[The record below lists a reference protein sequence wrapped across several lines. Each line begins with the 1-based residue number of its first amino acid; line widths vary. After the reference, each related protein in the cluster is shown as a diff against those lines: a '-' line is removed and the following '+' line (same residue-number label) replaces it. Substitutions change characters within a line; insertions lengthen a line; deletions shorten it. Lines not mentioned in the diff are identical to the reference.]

1 MMTRRHSISP
11 LSLSNIRSTTISK
24 SVSITSAKTSSRNP
38 YNMSYLLKR
47 MRDEQNS
54 KIMIESP
61 SHTIRQQLI
70 PHEFINPEHKSLLNN
85 TIVLKDID
93 KQQQQQTLINTSIHK
108 PNKLSR
114 FHFDRLKQTK
124 HIHILDP
131 INKQSY
137 KKGQKAFKRFFRQD
151 DDERQQFNN
160 AAYCIAYCTIII
172 IGITMGGWIG
182 GLFELISSD
191 HNGCDNEHLG
201 HFTCQAKYATLNVTT
216 HCINIFYKNSILYNS
231 PFICLCRF
239 LNYSQGKYRDCEFLH
254 ANIQYI

>member
-1 MMTRRHSISP
+1 
-11 LSLSNIRSTTISK
+11 
-24 SVSITSAKTSSRNP
+24 
-38 YNMSYLLKR
+38 MSYLLKR

-70 PHEFINPEHKSLLNN
+70 THECINSEHKSLLNN

-137 KKGQKAFKRFFRQD
+137 KKGQTAFKRFF
-151 DDERQQFNN
+151 
-160 AAYCIAYCTIII
+160 
-172 IGITMGGWIG
+172 
-182 GLFELISSD
+182 
-191 HNGCDNEHLG
+191 
-201 HFTCQAKYATLNVTT
+201 
-216 HCINIFYKNSILYNS
+216 
-231 PFICLCRF
+231 
-239 LNYSQGKYRDCEFLH
+239 
-254 ANIQYI
+254 